1 MPNPKGNP
9 DNLQPFTTDR
19 DEPLI
24 GKLTVRVP
32 ESILA
37 KLKSINNYPEFVRQ
51 AIYKALSELEGSE
64 DEIT

>member
-32 ESILA
+32 ESILT
-37 KLKSINNYPEFVRQ
+37 KLKSIDNYPEFVRQ
-51 AIYKALSELEGSE
+51 AIYKALNELEGSD